1 MRLLEY
7 PGGEREMEQLAR
19 PRPDRH
25 VQECAVIGHDGLGA
39 DRWARADPDLL
50 RPRHRR
56 GPAAGVIR
64 YVDATAFFFASG
76 ACGPV

>member
-1 MRLLEY
+1 
-7 PGGEREMEQLAR
+7 MEQFAR

-25 VQECAVIGHDGLGA
+25 VRQRAVIGHDGLGA

-50 RPRHRR
+50 PVRPRHWR

-64 YVDATAFFFASG
+64 YLDATAFFLASG